1 MIRFLISLLYNI
13 GEYDTLFFNERNLVK
28 RNVPSLKSHSTE
40 FIIYTLC
47 NLLRED
53 ITISHEWMNHS
64 EKLHQHKRCKTL

>member
-13 GEYDTLFFNERNLVK
+13 GEYDTLFCNEQNLVK

-40 FIIYTLC
+40 FIICTLC

-53 ITISHEWMNHS
+53 ITI
-64 EKLHQHKRCKTL
+64 